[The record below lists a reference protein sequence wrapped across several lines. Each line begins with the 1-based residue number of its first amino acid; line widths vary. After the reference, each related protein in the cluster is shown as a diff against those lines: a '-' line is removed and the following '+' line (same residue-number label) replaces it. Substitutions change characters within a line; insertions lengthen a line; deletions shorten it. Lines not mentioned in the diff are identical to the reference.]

1 MVFRYYTR
9 FDIAT
14 FLPALFTFLLFGVFL
29 QSHALYAA
37 PGAHGPDGEHLAT
50 DTHTQVSLPPRFET
64 FSDVFEL
71 VGELQHDTIVL
82 YLHDFA
88 TNQFIADAQ
97 IELESGELATT
108 ADFVAAEHHY
118 IIKNP
123 ELVQR
128 LQQAGRHELIL
139 TIISANQA
147 DLLTASLDNSEHLTH
162 LNVGPEHHHHFPWRL
177 LVTGFFILGAG
188 FWLGR
193 RGVKK

>member
-1 MVFRYYTR
+1 MVSRYYTL
-9 FDIAT
+9 FNVAT
-14 FLPALFTFLLFGVFL
+14 YLPALFAFSLFGIL
-29 QSHALYAA
+29 IQSHALHAA

-50 DTHTQVSLPPRFET
+50 DTHTQVSLKPRFET

-88 TNQFIADAQ
+88 TNQLITDAQ
-97 IELESGELATT
+97 IELELGELVST
-108 ADFVAAEHHY
+108 ADFVATEHHY
-118 IIKNP
+118 IIKSP

-128 LQQAGRHELIL
+128 LHQAGRHELIL
-139 TIISANQA
+139 TIISVDQA
-147 DLLTASLDNSEHLTH
+147 DLLTASLDNSEHLTPA
-162 LNVGPEHHHHFPWRL
+162 NVAAEHHHHFPWWL

-193 RGVKK
+193 RGVTK